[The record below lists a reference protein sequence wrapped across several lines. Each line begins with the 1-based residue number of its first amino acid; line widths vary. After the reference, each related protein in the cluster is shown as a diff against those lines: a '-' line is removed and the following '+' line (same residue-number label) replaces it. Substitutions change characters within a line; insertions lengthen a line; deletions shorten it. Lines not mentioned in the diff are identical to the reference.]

1 MCALCKHYGK
11 TKLGEKD
18 LKHALEECQGRYA
31 IANSKHDD
39 DMLAHLD
46 ALTQRWLF
54 GKMPKREPDIEEA
67 WERSHR

>member
-11 TKLGEKD
+11 SKLGEKA
-18 LKHALEECQGRYA
+18 LKSALEECESRYFQA
-31 IANSKHDD
+31 CQKRDAE
-39 DMLAHLD
+39 MLVHLD

-54 GKMPKREPDIEEA
+54 GATPKREPDVEEQ

>member
-11 TKLGEKD
+11 AKLGEKD
-18 LKHALEECQGRYA
+18 LKFALEECQVKYA
-31 IANSKHDD
+31 HAKHDEE
-39 DMLAHLD
+39 MLAHLD

-54 GKMPKREPDIEEA
+54 GKTPKREPDIEEA